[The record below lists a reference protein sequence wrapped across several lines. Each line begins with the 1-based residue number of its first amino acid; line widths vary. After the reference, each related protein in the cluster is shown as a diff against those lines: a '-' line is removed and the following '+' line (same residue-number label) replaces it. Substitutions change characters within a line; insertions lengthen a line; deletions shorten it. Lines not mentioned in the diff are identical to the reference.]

1 MRAVI
6 QRVRRADVSVNG
18 ETIGQIGAG
27 FLVLLGISPEDTEG
41 ECDFLLEKALGLRV
55 FEDEAG
61 KMNRSLIDCGGGLL
75 VVSQF
80 TLYADCRRGRRPSF
94 TGAARPETAVPLY
107 ERFLAGA
114 ARAGVHTE
122 HGEFGA
128 DMLVSLENDG
138 PVTILL
144 DTDDLM
150 PGKRARR
157 E

>member
-1 MRAVI
+1 MI
-6 QRVRRADVSVNG
+6 
-18 ETIGQIGAG
+18 
-27 FLVLLGISPEDTEG
+27 
-41 ECDFLLEKALGLRV
+41 
-55 FEDEAG
+55 
-61 KMNRSLIDCGGGLL
+61 
-75 VVSQF
+75 
-80 TLYADCRRGRRPSF
+80 
-94 TGAARPETAVPLY
+94 Y